1 MLKETIFL
9 KDSQFEFINQYQI
22 YGFKDK
28 NDLINTALEKLK
40 QELEQ
45 RDLERSAELYAEIY
59 EEDNDLQEL
68 TESALLC
75 EIE

>member
-1 MLKETIFL
+1 MPQEMLELDNI
-9 KDSQFEFINQYQI
+9 QVEFVNKYEL
-22 YGFKDK
+22 YGFKNK
-28 NDLINTALEKLK
+28 SELIYTALEKLK

-59 EEDNDLQEL
+59 AEDEDLQEL
-68 TESALLC
+68 TESALSC